1 MITVFKDT
9 KKRANRF
16 AQYTAPDGTRY
27 PRIPAEMLEEV
38 QEPAAPEDYSDELYY
53 RTEQDDAPYV
63 LYTRKSDEQIAE
75 LMLAKAKAER
85 QAEVDAIT
93 VTVGEKVFDG
103 DERSQDRMSRAINA
117 MDDTDQTLWVLA
129 DNTPTMVTKAEL
141 RSALRLAGEA
151 QTTIW
156 IKPYQD

>member
-1 MITVFKDT
+1 MDWINELLAT
-9 KKRANRF
+9 
-16 AQYTAPDGTRY
+16 
-27 PRIPAEMLEEV
+27 I
-38 QEPAAPEDYSDELYY
+38 PEDAHWTTKRRMAILA
-53 RTEQDDAPYV
+53 RWP
-63 LYTRKSDEQIAE
+63 
-75 LMLAKAKAER
+75 LAKQADAQADAAIGKHDAINQMAQEIALIKSAIPSVDGGSDHALTIAKLAR

-156 IKPYQD
+156 IKPYQ